1 MVEPGEYHTARLW
14 MERWLIWSHAKASRL
29 GRLYFMKMTQNGN
42 SISLDYLTNR
52 MMFDQIVL
60 ASDKLMACS
69 VHQF

>member
-1 MVEPGEYHTARLW
+1 
-14 MERWLIWSHAKASRL
+14 
-29 GRLYFMKMTQNGN
+29 MKMTQNGN

-52 MMFDQIVL
+52 MMFYHLVL